1 MTDDDNCTGAPDD
14 PITLLWDCQV
24 TVPET
29 GAYIYPTM
37 STTCAP
43 TIFNSNSIA
52 GMPDDLIMLPDD
64 PIMLPDDPIMLET
77 GAYVDPVTMSTTCAP
92 TSAPPPMFETDTN
105 IASSWP
111 ATASDGA
118 ILQYLAHEL
127 LWDDDMLPELQ
138 EQPLS
143 TDVQPLD
150 SAQVAPLST
159 SNLVDHHHHSDLM
172 MMMGNQP
179 SRDNVPPAL
188 RDYFAMLQHIL

>member
-43 TIFNSNSIA
+43 T
-52 GMPDDLIMLPDD
+52 
-64 PIMLPDDPIMLET
+64 
-77 GAYVDPVTMSTTCAP
+77 
-92 TSAPPPMFETDTN
+92 SAPPPMFETDTN

-111 ATASDGA
+111 PTASDEA

-172 MMMGNQP
+172 MMMGNQH